1 MSYIPGSLP
10 FSRYFDNDDD
20 FLADVNNVASWIRM
34 KLGEPLLNVEL
45 NENQIYLSFMESCL
59 EFSSIVNAYY
69 AKSVLGEYIG
79 HRFDKVSGS
88 YENKLPNTSNLFLY
102 NQTERYNEGSDV
114 GGSYKEYTGSID
126 LEPDVQDYDL
136 SVLPGVNA
144 SASNIIIGELY
155 HYPPYIQYR
164 FYSQASYVNY
174 LMNEFGIRYFTPETA
189 YYLLPVWEDILRT
202 QQYKMSHKLR
212 RSNFSYLLLGNKL
225 RIFPIPTISAKL
237 WLTYKVKEDV
247 APIRNLPEE
256 DAISNISNIPFNVIQ
271 YNKINSIGR
280 QWIRRFALELSREQL
295 GWHRSKFSTIPIPS
309 SEVTLNGG
317 ELITRARESQD
328 KLREEL
334 RQLLED
340 TTFQNIIKNKRETAD
355 ALSED
360 LSNIPMPIFVG

>member
-1 MSYIPGSLP
+1 MPYTPGTLP
-10 FSRYFDNDDD
+10 FSQYYDNDSN
-20 FLADVNNVASWIRM
+20 FINDVNSVAEWIKL

-45 NENQIYLSFMESCL
+45 DDNQIYLSFIESCL

-69 AKSVLGEYIG
+69 AKSVIGDYIG
-79 HRFDKVSGS
+79 HKFSQVTGT
-88 YENKLPNTSNLFLY
+88 YENKLPTTSNLFLY
-102 NQTERYNEGSDV
+102 NQTERYNEAADV
-114 GGSYKEYTGSID
+114 GGTYKEYTGSIE
-126 LEPDVQDYDL
+126 LRPEIQDYDL
-136 SVLPGVNA
+136 SVLSGVNE

-174 LMNEFGIRYFTPETA
+174 MMNEFGIRYFTPETA

-225 RIFPIPTISAKL
+225 RIFPIPTISSKL

-256 DAISNISNIPFNVIQ
+256 DAITNIANVPFDVIK
-271 YNKINSIGR
+271 YSKINSFGR

-309 SEVTLNGG
+309 AEVTLNGP
-317 ELITRARESQD
+317 ELITRAREIQD

-334 RQLLED
+334 RQILEE
-340 TTFQNIIKNKRETAD
+340 TRFQNIVKEKREVAD

-360 LSNIPMPIFVG
+360 LADIPMPIFVG